1 MALISI
7 VVPCYNVEQY
17 IDDCLNT
24 LVRQTIGVQNLDIIL
39 VNDASTDHTLDKL
52 YAWEKQYPEQILVV
66 TYERNIRQGG
76 ARNIGLQYA
85 TSEYVGFVDADDW
98 IELDMYETLYQKM
111 KMQGY
116 DMVRCKC
123 IRELAPSH
131 RSITHEHQQDQE
143 YHFAKKGKW
152 YDHQTHSLGNN
163 GELGGIWTG
172 LYKRAIIIENELWF
186 PEEITYED
194 NYWGSVLKLYVKD
207 LYIID
212 KILYHYR
219 INPNSTVTTGNS
231 LHHLDRMEIEVAIL
245 EAYIQRGAFEDFHDQ
260 LEYEFILRYYLNTLY
275 IIFTRFDYIPDIF
288 EQMKNTVLYYF
299 PDYEKNPWINR
310 YPPQYIQL
318 LRLLKLPRVPSIE
331 ELEKVKKAYLKAI
344 GL

>member
-7 VVPCYNVEQY
+7 IVPCYNVEQY

-24 LVRQTIGVQNLDIIL
+24 LVHQTIGVKNLEIIL

-52 YAWEKQYPEQILVV
+52 YGWEKQYPEQILVV

-85 TSEYVGFVDADDW
+85 TSEYIGFVDADDW
-98 IELDMYETLYQKM
+98 IELDMYEILYLKM
-111 KMQGY
+111 KMQDY
-116 DMVRCKC
+116 DMVRCKF
-123 IRELAPSH
+123 IREMEPSH
-131 RSITHEHQQDQE
+131 RPI
-143 YHFAKKGKW
+143 
-152 YDHQTHSLGNN
+152 DHNYQTHSLGNN
-163 GELGGIWTG
+163 GELGSICTG
-172 LYKRAIIIENELWF
+172 LYKRVIIIENELWF

-194 NYWGSVLKLYVKD
+194 NYWSSVLKLYVKD

-288 EQMKNTVLYYF
+288 EQMKNTVLHYF

-318 LRLLKLPRVPSIE
+318 LRLLKLPQVPTIE
-331 ELEKVKKAYLKAI
+331 ELEKVKKAYLQAI

>member
-1 MALISI
+1 M
-7 VVPCYNVEQY
+7 V
-17 IDDCLNT
+17 
-24 LVRQTIGVQNLDIIL
+24 G
-39 VNDASTDHTLDKL
+39 K
-52 YAWEKQYPEQILVV
+52 KYPKQILVV
-66 TYERNIRQGG
+66 
-76 ARNIGLQYA
+76 
-85 TSEYVGFVDADDW
+85 
-98 IELDMYETLYQKM
+98 
-111 KMQGY
+111 
-116 DMVRCKC
+116 
-123 IRELAPSH
+123 
-131 RSITHEHQQDQE
+131 
-143 YHFAKKGKW
+143 
-152 YDHQTHSLGNN
+152 
-163 GELGGIWTG
+163 
-172 LYKRAIIIENELWF
+172 
-186 PEEITYED
+186 TYED

-212 KILYHYR
+212 KVLYHYR

-288 EQMKNTVLYYF
+288 GQMKNTVLHYF

-318 LRLLKLPRVPSIE
+318 LRLLKLSQVPSTE
-331 ELEKVKKAYLKAI
+331 QLEQVKKSYIKSI